1 MPQGFGTAC
10 GHPHSVVEKDGDP
23 TAPAACPLQVTQE
36 RNPGVPEFL
45 NPIPLK
51 PLSPKGQCH
60 PTPRPSLAHC
70 QCPTSPVCSARAAR
84 VSQFIARCQG
94 GWGYTRQ
101 TLREAV
107 SEWRAMG
114 AAGRGQGRAVPLT
127 PPACSLPAIPLGRHT
142 PPRRGPLLRPVAAL
156 ALWPPAPPTSLSSPP
171 CSEASGQGGAGARG
185 SVGGRRCW
193 HYCYGGREQRD
204 PPHAQI
210 TVSKSVAFSLGGSGA
225 SSLASASGVRY
236 SRWCWPQI
244 GVVRSCQRCG
254 DTVSAPRDNNTG
266 TAWTRLGEFP
276 AMHRDRKGVG
286 FGWGWK

>member
-1 MPQGFGTAC
+1 MAAWGPLVPPGFGTAC
-10 GHPHSVVEKDGDP
+10 RYPHPVVEDGDP
-23 TAPAACPLQVTQE
+23 IAPTACTLQVTE

-45 NPIPLK
+45 NPIPFK

-60 PTPRPSLAHC
+60 PTPLPSVVRC
-70 QCPTSPVCSARAAR
+70 WCPTSPACSARTAR
-84 VSQFIARCQG
+84 VSQFIARCRG

-107 SEWRAMG
+107 SEWGAMG
-114 AAGRGQGRAVPLT
+114 AAGRGQGRAVPLA
-127 PPACSLPAIPLGRHT
+127 PPAGGLPAVPLGCHA
-142 PPRRGPLLRPVAAL
+142 PPRRGPLLCPVAAL
-156 ALWPPAPPTSLSSPP
+156 APWPPAPPSSLCSPP
-171 CSEASGQGGAGARG
+171 ERGRRPGRRGGHGAAW
-185 SVGGRRCW
+185 VGGRRCW

-254 DTVSAPRDNNTG
+254 DIASAPRDNSTG
-266 TAWTRLGEFP
+266 TARTQQCRE
-276 AMHRDRKGVG
+276 RKGMG
-286 FGWGWK
+286 FGWGWR